1 MVEAQMG
8 LLRRPVRDV
17 VDLLAL
23 GEPLDVEVISALT
36 DPAVVE
42 ESEAYGLVSVE
53 RDDRRLHMRLSHP
66 LYGEV
71 RRSRVGLIRARR
83 LRGQIARSL
92 ADSGVRGAV
101 DTMRYAVLVLDSDLE
116 PDPQLLI
123 AAARSASNLVDLPLA
138 ERLARAAV
146 SASGGFEPQLILAHA
161 LSFQSRG
168 SEAEEVL
175 AQMVGQVSTD
185 PGRSVVVAV
194 SRVANL
200 FWVVR
205 DATEAA
211 AVLTDAEG
219 IVNDE
224 NCRLVAA
231 MRSAV
236 DAGEGRGS
244 GPPVPPH

>member
-36 DPAVVE
+36 DPAAVE
-42 ESEAYGLVSVE
+42 ECEAYGLVSVE

-71 RRSRVGLIRARR
+71 RRSRVGPIRARR
-83 LRGQIARSL
+83 LRGQIAKTL
-92 ADSGVRGAV
+92 ADSNVRGAV
-101 DTMRYAVLVLDSDLE
+101 DSMRYAVLALDSDLE

-146 SASGGFEPQLILAHA
+146 SAGGGFEPQLILAHA
-161 LSFQSRG
+161 LSFQGRG
-168 SEAEEVL
+168 GEAEEVL
-175 AQMVGQVSTD
+175 AQMMGQVSTD

-205 DATEAA
+205 DATVAA
-211 AVLTDAEG
+211 VVLTDAEE

-224 NCRLVAA
+224 NCRLVRGNAQC
-231 MRSAV
+231 
-236 DAGEGRGS
+236 GRRRR
-244 GPPVPPH
+244 GPHD